1 MAFLTQTQVAQ
12 FREEGYLVIED
23 LLDPREDLDPIIAEY
38 TAVLDRLAHDL
49 YAQGVI
55 ASPYADLPFGKR
67 LTQIYAESGKSY
79 TQHFDFTLP
88 QKGITAETPLWVG
101 PAVFHTLIKPR
112 LLDAVE
118 ALIGPEIYSNPVQH
132 VRIKPPEQLA
142 PQSAQGQP
150 LVGATPWHQDN
161 GVVLPEADET
171 EMITVWFPLVD
182 ATIENG
188 CLQVIPYSH
197 REGLLT
203 HCPGGVGGLTN
214 GLSIPTTLVDEIH
227 ARPVPLKRG
236 GVLFMHRRMCHAS
249 LSNRSTDVRWSFD
262 LRYNP
267 IGQATGRE
275 TFPGFVARSRA
286 HPERALR
293 DPEIWAAQWYEARA
307 KLAGNKHSFN
317 RWRGDALACA

>member
-1 MAFLTQTQVAQ
+1 M
-12 FREEGYLVIED
+12 
-23 LLDPREDLDPIIAEY
+23 
-38 TAVLDRLAHDL
+38 LDRLAHEL
-49 YAQGVI
+49 FANGLI
-55 ASPYADLPFGKR
+55 ASPYTELPFGKR
-67 LTQIYAESGKSY
+67 LTQIYAESGKIH

-101 PAVFHTLIKPR
+101 PTVFHTLINPR

-132 VRIKPPEQLA
+132 VRIKPPEHLV
-142 PQSAQGQP
+142 PQNAQGEP

-171 EMITVWFPLVD
+171 DMITVWFPLVD

-197 REGLLT
+197 RKGLLT

-214 GLSIPTTLVDEIH
+214 GLSIPTTIIDETH
-227 ARPVPLKRG
+227 ARPIPLKRG
-236 GVLFMHRRMCHAS
+236 GVLLMHRRMCHSS
-249 LSNRSTDVRWSFD
+249 LSNRSQDMRWSFD

-275 TFPGFVARSRA
+275 AFPGFVARSRA
-286 HPERALR
+286 HPARALR
-293 DPEIWAAQWYEARA
+293 DPEIWAARWYEARQR
-307 KLAGNKHSFN
+307 LATATDTCSFN
-317 RWRGDALACA
+317 RWLGDAPACA